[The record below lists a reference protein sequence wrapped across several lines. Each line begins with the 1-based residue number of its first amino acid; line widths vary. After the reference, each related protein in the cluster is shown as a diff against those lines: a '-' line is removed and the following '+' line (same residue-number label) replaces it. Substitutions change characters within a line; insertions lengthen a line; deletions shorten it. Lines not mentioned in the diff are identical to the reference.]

1 MTSFGDTLACLRSG
15 GGTAS
20 GVLARR
26 LAALFVLGA
35 ALALGGCVATDRSAH
50 LPVGERAYE
59 IVPPPDPNA
68 PATSYVIVPNDVL
81 AIQVFQEP
89 DLSNPSTSVDNV
101 GNIQMP
107 LLGEIPAAG
116 RTSTELAMD
125 IENRLRQRY
134 VVRPQVVVSISK
146 QAQRFVS
153 VEGQVKKPGVF
164 EIDRES
170 TLLGAIA
177 RAESPTRVAKL
188 DEVLVFRVVNGRRMG
203 ARFDLK
209 DIRAGRA
216 PDPQILGGDVVVVG
230 FSVLKGAWRD
240 FLETTP
246 LFNVFT
252 RF

>member
-1 MTSFGDTLACLRSG
+1 MTSFGLTMPRRTSG
-15 GGTAS
+15 G
-20 GVLARR
+20 R
-26 LAALFVLGA
+26 LGKLSPLIVMGA
-35 ALALGGCVATDRSAH
+35 ALLLLGGCAGPGPASN
-50 LPVGERAYE
+50 LPTGDRAYE

-68 PATSYVIVPNDVL
+68 PPTSYVIVPNDVL

-89 DLSNPSTSVDNV
+89 DLSGATTVVDNV
-101 GNIQMP
+101 GNIQMA

-116 RTSTELAMD
+116 RTSTELAKD
-125 IENRLRQRY
+125 IESRLRQRY
-134 VVRPQVVVSISK
+134 IVNPQVAVSISK
-146 QAQRFVS
+146 QAQRVVA

-164 EIDRES
+164 EVDRET
-170 TLLGAIA
+170 TLLGAVA

-188 DEVLVFRVVNGRRMG
+188 DQVMVFRVVNGRRLG

-209 DIRAGRA
+209 DIRAGLA

-230 FSVLKGAWRD
+230 FSALKGAWRD

-246 LFNVFT
+246 LFNIFT